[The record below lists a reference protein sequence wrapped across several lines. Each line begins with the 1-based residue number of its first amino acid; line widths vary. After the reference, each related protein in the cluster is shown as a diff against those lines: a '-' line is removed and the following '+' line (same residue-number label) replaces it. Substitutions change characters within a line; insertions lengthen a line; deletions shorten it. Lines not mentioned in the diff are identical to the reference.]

1 MPALLGPGWAIL
13 VVVRQLR
20 PDRRGLLTVGV
31 AAAVV
36 ATHTTLPV
44 GVAVDALFALVGTS
58 DKGLDAW
65 QKRLVVA
72 VESWAR
78 ENTELLA
85 DWGGLLPDWRER
97 LPKALDSAAAATSVG
112 SDRGSRE
119 VLEAALSEHFFTPLT
134 KLGWAASQAAAA
146 QLLDDLPRLLVAA
159 ADPASGVGGL
169 LVSFDRG
176 IEDVLDRLPPP
187 VADRAIIETY
197 LVAVIRELDHDAWT
211 RTAGGEAISVSGL
224 ARKLTLHTTA
234 ATNPSTAADE
244 AGSDADEFIGRCRRV
259 VILGDPGAGKSW
271 LARRT
276 GMRAAEA
283 ALAALHSGARAETIE
298 TIEVPLFARC
308 PPVVAAAAGDSAD
321 AWSALVTA
329 AVMPMA
335 HRFGPGPGAEAF
347 LRRLRD
353 RPGVYLVILDGLDE
367 GDETAA
373 ATVFDRLVATAGR
386 DLRIMVT
393 CRPGSWRRQLPMTRT
408 DPRDRVARLDPL
420 GYPGDVERIVEHWLA
435 DRPEARDAL
444 LNLLRE
450 RSDLASAACTPLV
463 CAMYCLVASW
473 DGEIPDRRRL
483 LYQKVVTRLLRG
495 TWRQEEEA
503 DAETRRAARVA
514 LE

>member
-20 PDRRGLLTVGV
+20 PDRRGLLKVGV

-78 ENTELLA
+78 ENTDLLA

-134 KLGWAASQAAAA
+134 KLGWPASQAAAA

-244 AGSDADEFIGRCRRV
+244 AGSDADEFIARCRRV

-308 PPVVAAAAGDSAD
+308 PPVVAAAAADSAD

-335 HRFGPGPGAEAF
+335 HRFGPGRG
-347 LRRLRD
+347 RRRSCAVSGIAPASTWSSSTASTRATR
-353 RPGVYLVILDGLDE
+353 RPRPPCSTGWWPP
-367 GDETAA
+367 
-373 ATVFDRLVATAGR
+373 RAG
-386 DLRIMVT
+386 I
-393 CRPGSWRRQLPMTRT
+393 CGSW
-408 DPRDRVARLDPL
+408 
-420 GYPGDVERIVEHWLA
+420 
-435 DRPEARDAL
+435 
-444 LNLLRE
+444 
-450 RSDLASAACTPLV
+450 
-463 CAMYCLVASW
+463 
-473 DGEIPDRRRL
+473 
-483 LYQKVVTRLLRG
+483 
-495 TWRQEEEA
+495 
-503 DAETRRAARVA
+503 
-514 LE
+514 